1 MRKVLGIIPARGGS
15 KDIPQKNIRLLGG
28 KPLVVWTI
36 EGAKKSKSLNR
47 LVLSTDSE
55 EIAEIA
61 EKYGAEVPFLRPA
74 ELARDDSPTIDVIR
88 HCLEHLKKAEN
99 YSPDAVVILQPTTP
113 FRKPEDIDKAIAL
126 YFQNNMSTVVSVSKV
141 PGHYSPE
148 WQLVIDDVTGVL
160 TTLKGENLLK
170 LKTRRQ
176 LLRDTYY
183 RNGEIYVFNPNNV
196 VRKNSIYGDTVTALI
211 TETKVNINID
221 TDIDFECAEFLLERG
236 KINV

>member
-1 MRKVLGIIPARGGS
+1 MGIIPARGGS
-15 KDIPQKNIRLLGG
+15 RGVPKKNTRLLGG
-28 KPLVVWTI
+28 KPLVAWTI
-36 EGAKKSKSLNR
+36 EKAKKAKSLNR

-113 FRKPEDIDKAIAL
+113 FRKSEDIDKAIAL
-126 YFQNNMSTVVSVSKV
+126 YFQNNMSTIVSVSKV
-141 PGHYSPE
+141 PGHYNPE

>member
-36 EGAKKSKSLNR
+36 EKAKKAKSLNR

-61 EKYGAEVPFLRPA
+61 EKYGTEVPFLRPA

-126 YFQNNMSTVVSVSKV
+126 YFQNNMSTIVSVSKV
-141 PGHYSPE
+141 PGHYNPE
-148 WQLVIDDVTGVL
+148 WQLVIDDVTGML